1 MLIPS
6 VPGGWQ
12 RTSPFAIVFFIGG
25 TARSFARSIIH
36 LVAMFGALAVLI
48 ERQPA
53 AILVIPFGVL
63 AVIAGG
69 VLQYWFFRFRLEE
82 DRILIRQGVFQ
93 KTALDLPFDRV
104 QGINVERSLLDRIL
118 GLVTVSLDT
127 AGSVTAE
134 GQLPSVK
141 TELAD
146 WLRTRVG
153 AGHPARDA
161 DAAGEDDGQPAGE
174 VTRATPRRV
183 GAPGEVVLKLTAGDI
198 VRIGLANRNI
208 VLVAAI
214 LGLFGELLQISAA
227 AVESAVESAEAAFQA
242 VDDRVRTLLV
252 VGFVLAGLAVALA
265 LAIGGAFLRYHDFTL
280 WREGTAFRS
289 RAGLLTQK
297 EVVVETAKI
306 QQVTLSQNLLM
317 RIFRGFRLRA
327 LPAVLLPGQGA
338 DTGTGISPAEVL
350 EVPLLKD
357 PKAEELRSRVF
368 GSEGGALTLLPRSRA
383 FMRVSPHYVRA
394 LTLRISLTAA
404 LVSAPLLAPF
414 FAAHAGAYFADAVR
428 ALPGESFPAPLPG
441 VVGVGTAALAVFLWW
456 LVLIPPAALLAWQRW
471 RHQAY
476 LHDDDGLASRSGF
489 FGRKVDAFLF
499 RKAQGV
505 TIRQSP
511 LQRRKGLATLH
522 VQLACGQVSV
532 PYIEHGR
539 ACRLRDHMLYRVES
553 SRRRWH

>member
-25 TARSFARSIIH
+25 TARSARSIIH

-69 VLQYWFFRFRLEE
+69 VLQYWFFRFRLED

-93 KTALDLPFDRV
+93 KTSLDLPFDRV

-153 AGHPARDA
+153 AGHPPRDA
-161 DAAGEDDGQPAGE
+161 DAAREDDGQPAGA
-174 VTRATPRRV
+174 VTRATARRV
-183 GAPGEVVLKLTAGDI
+183 GAPGKVVLKLTAGDI
-198 VRIGLANRNI
+198 IRIGLANRNI

-214 LGLFGELLQISAA
+214 LGLFGELMQINVS

-265 LAIGGAFLRYHDFTL
+265 LAIGGAFLRHHDFTL

-306 QQVTLSQNLLM
+306 QQVTLSQNLLL
-317 RIFRGFRLRA
+317 RLFRGFRLRA
-327 LPAVLLPGQGA
+327 LPAALLPGQGVEE
-338 DTGTGISPAEVL
+338 TGIGMVEVL
-350 EVPLLKD
+350 EVPFLKD
-357 PKAEELRSRVF
+357 PKAEELRSKVF
-368 GSEGGALTLLPRSRA
+368 GSEGGSLTLLPRSRA
-383 FMRVSPHYVRA
+383 FIRVSPHYIRA
-394 LTLRISLTAA
+394 LTMRMSA
-404 LVSAPLLAPF
+404 VSALIAAIILLPIG
-414 FAAHAGAYFADAVR
+414 GARLA
-428 ALPGESFPAPLPG
+428 
-441 VVGVGTAALAVFLWW
+441 VGVGVIMWW
-456 LVLIPPAALLAWQRW
+456 LASMPPAALLAWQRW

-499 RKAQGV
+499 RKAQSV
-505 TIRQSP
+505 SVRQSP
-511 LQRRKGLATLH
+511 LQRRKGLATLQ

-532 PYIEHGR
+532 PYMDHGT
-539 ACRLRDHMLYRVES
+539 ACRLRDCMLYRAES